1 MLLGILCFLNGTA
14 IFNYPVTGYGGYGVF
29 GLCLCYPDATGLVV
43 GYSLFG
49 LAYTLQQIGQTLTV
63 PIQVLT
69 GKYLT

>member
-1 MLLGILCFLNGTA
+1 MVFL
-14 IFNYPVTGYGGYGVF
+14 V
-29 GLCLCYPDATGLVV
+29 LCLCYPDATGLVV
-43 GYSLFG
+43 GYTLFG